1 MNDIFAQ
8 LIGLIYIAASI
19 HRVYLKKER
28 EQELIVSGLPRYS
41 DYLIILFELIV
52 GILLLINV
60 SYKKNILKLFLLFI
74 IIACIVI
81 FFRNYKKILES
92 YNEIWTFQPTAMS
105 FSMHLYIIFIVLLL
119 LYKD

>member
-1 MNDIFAQ
+1 MKDIYTRVT
-8 LIGLIYIAASI
+8 GLLFIVIAI

-28 EQELIVSGLPRYS
+28 EQEVIVFGLPRYS
-41 DYLIILFELIV
+41 DYLIILFELII

-60 SYKKNILKLFLLFI
+60 SYKKNILKLFLLFF

-92 YNEIWTFQPTAMS
+92 YNEIWTFQPTSMCFA
-105 FSMHLYIIFIVLLL
+105 MHLYIIFIVLLL
-119 LYKD
+119 LYK